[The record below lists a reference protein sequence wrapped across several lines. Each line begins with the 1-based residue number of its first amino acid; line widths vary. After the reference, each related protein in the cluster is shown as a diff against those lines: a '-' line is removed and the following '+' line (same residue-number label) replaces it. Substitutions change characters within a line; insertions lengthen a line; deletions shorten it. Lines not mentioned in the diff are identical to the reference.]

1 MLFHDDDDD
10 DGGDEDEGDDVICAT
25 CVNIWLG
32 CTYTG
37 RLAHQ
42 SACLTL
48 YTLHCNGRFIL
59 FLIL

>member
-37 RLAHQ
+37 RLTHQ
-42 SACLTL
+42 SACLT
-48 YTLHCNGRFIL
+48 
-59 FLIL
+59 